1 MSPVLATATF
11 TPRTLSLPD
20 YVMLALYFAFN
31 LGIGW
36 WCARRKKN
44 SAGDYF
50 LGGGRV
56 LWWAAAISFFATS
69 TSSISFMALPAKA
82 YTTDWLAFGS
92 APAQAFAGILTGLVF
107 VAGLRR
113 MNMTTIFSYL
123 ERRYDRR
130 VRLLGAGLGVL
141 LKVGGRMSVVL
152 LLPALALSTVTG
164 LNVYLS
170 IALMG
175 GVTTIYALEGGFEA
189 VIWTEVLQVAV
200 TFGGVAVA
208 FWFLTHG
215 VDGGFS
221 GILANGMAADKF
233 HAVSWDLDITQPTVV
248 VFVGMFFATIFTQIS
263 DQPLMQRMLASAN
276 VKEARRTVVIG
287 NIIGLA
293 SSVVFFF
300 VGSSLWVFYQA
311 NPGRL
316 EAGLPNDAI
325 FPYFIAN
332 ELPRGVVGL
341 IVAGLF
347 AASMG
352 ALSSILN
359 ATASVV
365 VSDFQ
370 GTLRPRSTE
379 RQRMRLAQ
387 GTTLVCGLLATLF
400 AMYLARLNVA
410 SLWDQFIKLVALI
423 GGGFPG
429 VFALG
434 LLSRRANAIG
444 VMVGAVASIVVTWRV
459 QTHTATNPFFHGF
472 VAIASCM
479 LIGYVA
485 SLLTARASDKKDLS
499 GLTVWDRST
508 KEMTKID

>member
-1 MSPVLATATF
+1 MPSTVLAATATF

-20 YVMLALYFAFN
+20 YVMLALYFALN

-92 APAQAFAGILTGLVF
+92 APAQAFAGILVGLVF

-130 VRLLGAGLGVL
+130 VRLLGAGLGVF

-175 GVTTIYALEGGFEA
+175 GVTTLYALEGGFEA

-208 FWFLTHG
+208 FWFLTRG

-221 GILANGMAADKF
+221 GIIANGMVADKF
-233 HAVSWDLDITQPTVV
+233 RAISWDLDVTQPTVV
-248 VFVGMFFATIFTQIS
+248 VFIGMFFATIFTQIS

-276 VKEARRTVVIG
+276 VKEAKRTVVIG

-311 NPGRL
+311 SKPACRTTRFS
-316 EAGLPNDAI
+316 PTSS
-325 FPYFIAN
+325 PTSC
-332 ELPRGVVGL
+332 R
-341 IVAGLF
+341 
-347 AASMG
+347 AAWS
-352 ALSSILN
+352 A
-359 ATASVV
+359 
-365 VSDFQ
+365 
-370 GTLRPRSTE
+370 
-379 RQRMRLAQ
+379 
-387 GTTLVCGLLATLF
+387 
-400 AMYLARLNVA
+400 
-410 SLWDQFIKLVALI
+410 
-423 GGGFPG
+423 
-429 VFALG
+429 
-434 LLSRRANAIG
+434 
-444 VMVGAVASIVVTWRV
+444 
-459 QTHTATNPFFHGF
+459 
-472 VAIASCM
+472 
-479 LIGYVA
+479 
-485 SLLTARASDKKDLS
+485 
-499 GLTVWDRST
+499 
-508 KEMTKID
+508 